1 MGFNGT
7 GLSGMSLSNMG
18 LYVSVFKVDVGCFFS
33 ARTFSSRFRGFA
45 RPCFLLLLLSHI
57 SLHWAGRF
65 HWRRFIGG
73 LNFVSLIFCST
84 LFEKH
89 FKLKTIS
96 CGNQLK
102 KRKENVLNRAIK

>member
-45 RPCFLLLLLSHI
+45 RPCLFLFFVLLTLGI
-57 SLHWAGRF
+57 
-65 HWRRFIGG
+65 FIGG
-73 LNFVSLIFCST
+73 ASLEGVI
-84 LFEKH
+84 LFNISFTHSFATEEK
-89 FKLKTIS
+89 S
-96 CGNQLK
+96 DNQLNEEK
-102 KRKENVLNRAIK
+102 G